1 MKKRIINRGKRINAK
16 ARQSI
21 EELERDMSFESRM
34 AMIQSLIP
42 LGLKAVELELLQ
54 EIAALAG
61 PRYSRGGDIKRW
73 GENPGSVYLGDQKVQ
88 MPVPRVR
95 NVKTKTEVP
104 LKAYERLQSPQV
116 IDDMA
121 LSRVI
126 NGMSQRDYEK
136 ASIAVPETF
145 GIKKTSTCRRFIRA
159 SAKKLKELL
168 ERDLS
173 RHDIVA
179 IFMDGKSFAENE
191 IVIALGV
198 TIDGDKVLLGFVET
212 STENHKVCK
221 QFLLSLKDRG
231 LNLENEMLFI
241 LDGGKG
247 LNKGVKEV
255 MGEKAIIQRCQWHKR
270 ENVVSYLD
278 KENQDRFRRKLQAAY
293 EQPTYEKAKNRL
305 EAIKREL
312 RLINESA
319 VASLEE
325 GFEETLTLHR
335 LGLFTKLGES
345 FKTTNCIENVNKLL
359 ATKTDRV
366 DRWHHS
372 NQRQRW
378 VATAMLEIEPRLRKV
393 RGHKFLGELRSAM
406 KALADKATKQKNVM
420 EIADAS

>member
-247 LNKGVKEV
+247 LYKGVKEV

-293 EQPTYEKAKNRL
+293 EQPTYEKAKKRL